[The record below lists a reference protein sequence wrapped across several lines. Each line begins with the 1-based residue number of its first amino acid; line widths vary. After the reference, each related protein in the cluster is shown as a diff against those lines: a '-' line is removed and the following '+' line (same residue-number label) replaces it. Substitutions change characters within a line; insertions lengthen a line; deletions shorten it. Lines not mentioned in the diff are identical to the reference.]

1 MLVVMQN
8 YYNIIHR
15 LMYYTGIIYNVHVC
29 TCTGIYMYIH
39 VSLQ

>member
-15 LMYYTGIIYNVHVC
+15 LMYYTGIIYNVC
-29 TCTGIYMYIH
+29 TYTGIYMYIH